1 MLKSKVGYSTNQ
13 DSYMS
18 GVESVQK
25 SISDL
30 SSPKLSFLFTSSNSD
45 IKRMVKG
52 MQSVSETPIIGCT
65 SSGGIIVPDGIIR
78 SKEGYSGV
86 LTLSD
91 ENLTIGIACH
101 EAGKN
106 PRLIGRKVA
115 IDAVQNAKKTRAPAY
130 FYMVTSPKEEE
141 EYLLGIQDV
150 IGRVPMFGGS
160 AADDELK
167 EEWRIICNDKIIN
180 DGVAVAFFYTDNE
193 IVTTFSGKYN
203 ETNNVGIISKV
214 EDDRTLVEIN
224 GTGALRKYAQWIGE
238 APSTLRGERLL
249 DAAITH
255 PLGVK
260 AVQGNLTLIKQPM
273 FIDDMGTKTVM
284 DDKIILGNKVMEKTA
299 IIQLETTVDEM
310 VESNK
315 ELIKELKS
323 KLYTSAAAYILINSA
338 GRKKLI
344 KERLEEVHKQIIYE
358 TNGVPFIMP
367 FTYGQFGYEEHSAN
381 CCGGLMM
388 SFTVFGKD

>member
-1 MLKSKVGYSTNQ
+1 MLKAKVGYSTNK
-13 DSYMS
+13 DNFMS
-18 GVESVQK
+18 GFESAQK
-25 SISDL
+25 STNDMKN
-30 SSPKLSFLFTSSNSD
+30 PKLSFLFTSSSCN
-45 IKRMVKG
+45 IKQIVKG
-52 MQSVSETPIIGCT
+52 MKSVSDTPIIGCT

-91 ENLTIGIACH
+91 EELTVGVACH

-167 EEWRIICNDKIIN
+167 NEWKIICNDKIID

-193 IVTTFSGKYN
+193 IVTSFSGEYE
-203 ETNNVGIISKV
+203 ETNNVGIITKV
-214 EDDRTLVEIN
+214 EEDRVLAEID
-224 GTGALRKYAQWIGE
+224 GISALRKYAQWISKSPASLKGE
-238 APSTLRGERLL
+238 GLL
-249 DAAITH
+249 EAAITH

-260 AVQGNLTLIKQPM
+260 SIQGNLTLIKQPM
-273 FIDDMGTKTVM
+273 CIEDMGTKTIM

-299 IIQLETTVDEM
+299 IIQLETTLDDMVD
-310 VESNK
+310 SNK
-315 ELIKELKS
+315 LLLR
-323 KLYTSAAAYILINSA
+323 KLRCKLFTSPAAYILINSA
-338 GRKKLI
+338 GRKKLL
-344 KERLEEVHKQIIYE
+344 KDRLDEVHKKILSE

-388 SFTVFGKD
+388 SFTVFGKN